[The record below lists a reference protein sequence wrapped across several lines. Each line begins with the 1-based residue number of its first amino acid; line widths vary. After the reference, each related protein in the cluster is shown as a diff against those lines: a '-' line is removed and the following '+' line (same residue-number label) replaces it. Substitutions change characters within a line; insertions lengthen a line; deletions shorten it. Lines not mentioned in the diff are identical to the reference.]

1 MTVSQLSSQ
10 PSLASRLINGILA
23 IKPFAN
29 FAKHQAR
36 QMMIER
42 AEKIGVPWRENVRQ
56 LRSRDWQAE
65 LVQVENPQIAYPD
78 YYCCSFH
85 AYENGNL
92 NWEAAWEVESAAQA
106 VHATIWQKTDG
117 ISPKG
122 DPRLRQSYLDILQK
136 TLTSQ
141 PQDILDLG
149 CSVGMSTFSL
159 QAAYPQARVTGL
171 DLSPYY
177 LAVANYRAKQ
187 RRLPI
192 EWVHG
197 AAETTGL
204 PAESFD
210 VVSAFLIFHELPQS
224 AAKAILSEARRLL
237 RPGGYFGLMDMNPR
251 SEVYRRM
258 PPYILTLLKSTEP
271 YLDQYFTLDLESAF
285 LEAGF
290 QRPAIVPTS
299 PRHRAVIAQVNG

>member
-1 MTVSQLSSQ
+1 
-10 PSLASRLINGILA
+10 
-23 IKPFAN
+23 
-29 FAKHQAR
+29 
-36 QMMIER
+36 MMIER

-56 LRSRDWQAE
+56 LRSHDWQTE
-65 LVQVENPQIAYPD
+65 LNQVENRQSNYPD
-78 YYCCSFH
+78 YYFCSFH
-85 AYENGNL
+85 AYETGNL

-117 ISPKG
+117 ITPKG
-122 DPRLRQSYLDILQK
+122 DPRLRQSYLDVLEK

-177 LAVANYRAKQ
+177 LAVANYRGQQ
-187 RRLPI
+187 RGLPI
-192 EWVHG
+192 QWVHQT
-197 AAETTGL
+197 AEATEL
-204 PAESFD
+204 PSQSFD
-210 VVSAFLIFHELPQS
+210 FISAFLIFHELPQA

-237 RPGGYFGLMDMNPR
+237 RPGGYFGLMDMNPG
-251 SEVYRRM
+251 SEIYRRM
-258 PPYILTLLKSTEP
+258 PPYVLTLLKSTEP

-285 LEAGF
+285 VEAGF
-290 QRPAIVPTS
+290 QCPAIVPTS

>member
-1 MTVSQLSSQ
+1 MTVSQLPSQ
-10 PSLASRLINGILA
+10 WALASRLINGILS
-23 IKPFAN
+23 IKPLAD
-29 FAKHQAR
+29 FAKGQAR

-56 LRSRDWQAE
+56 LRSHDWQAE
-65 LVQVENPQIAYPD
+65 LAQVENPQIAYPD

-85 AYENGNL
+85 AYETGNL
-92 NWEAAWEVESAAQA
+92 SWEAAWEVESAAQA

-122 DPRLRQSYLDILQK
+122 DSRLRQSYLDVLAK
-136 TLTSQ
+136 TLPSQ

-177 LAVANYRAKQ
+177 LAVANYRARE

-192 EWVHG
+192 HWVHQ

-210 VVSAFLIFHELPQS
+210 VVSTFLIFHELPQA
-224 AAKAILSEARRLL
+224 AAKAILREARRLL

-251 SEVYRRM
+251 SEVYRQM

-271 YLDQYFTLDLESAF
+271 YLDQYFTLDLESTF
-285 LEAGF
+285 VEAGF
-290 QRPAIVPTS
+290 QSPAIVPIS
-299 PRHRAVIAQVNG
+299 PRHRAVIAQVKG